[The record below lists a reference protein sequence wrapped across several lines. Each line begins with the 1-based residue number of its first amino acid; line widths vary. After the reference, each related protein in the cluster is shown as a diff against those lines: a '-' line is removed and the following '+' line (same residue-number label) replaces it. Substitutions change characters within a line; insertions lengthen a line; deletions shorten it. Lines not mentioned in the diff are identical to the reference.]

1 MVKWDPTR
9 KISGK
14 SLQSLGRGRWKT
26 RRKWRQASAQHDGV
40 KEQSTFYVTNAQ
52 QLAVLTFHHDNSP
65 FARLNHEHINS
76 WSTDLQRIRYK
87 RTVADHANADFSPS
101 SKRQI
106 NNNII
111 TRTKNP
117 TEKWK
122 WRLWTPVFAGYCF
135 FDLVINKVINLDNL
149 SSGYRFSEN
158 RYIT

>member
-14 SLQSLGRGRWKT
+14 SLQSLGRGSWKR
-26 RRKWRQASAQHDGV
+26 RRKWRQASAQHYGV

-65 FARLNHEHINS
+65 FARLNYEHINS
-76 WSTDLQRIRYK
+76 GCKEFATRGLWLITQMLISVL
-87 RTVADHANADFSPS
+87 S
-101 SKRQI
+101 SKRQ

-117 TEKWK
+117 TKKWK
-122 WRLWTPVFAGYCF
+122 WRLWTPV
-135 FDLVINKVINLDNL
+135 LVISFSTWL
-149 SSGYRFSEN
+149 SIRLSTL
-158 RYIT
+158 ITYQVVTDFLRTGK